1 MMSCQLKARSYLT
14 GFDLPLIKKYQ
25 NGNIEP
31 TLTEPTTTQISIQ
44 LCVRACV
51 WEETVRGERER
62 EEEEEEEE
70 VMLLLRNAF

>member
-44 LCVRACV
+44 LCVRACGKRL
-51 WEETVRGERER
+51 WEERER
-62 EEEEEEEE
+62 
-70 VMLLLRNAF
+70 RGRGRGRGDAPSS